1 MSFRELAR
9 VARDA
14 GGKAG
19 LDAFLLTY
27 LQRKVK
33 RAAGSRKFKQLPVI
47 SHGYVKGGCAY
58 CNTIEG
64 ATIDRGH
71 TFRTCPRRAE
81 GLVVADS
88 FPVFDHNFFLPP
100 VEDGTAR
107 REVTASFFRSVFQV
121 SKSKI
126 AALQK
131 KTVTKDVN
139 RLLHNTGHHG
149 APSQLAHQLSSRHT
163 GTPEF
168 LYSSNERAA
177 ESDDDGKAKN
187 ELKSKDAGNS
197 V

>member
-9 VARDA
+9 VARGA

-33 RAAGSRKFKQLPVI
+33 RYATSRTFKQLPVI

-64 ATIDRGH
+64 AIDRRH
-71 TFRTCPRRAE
+71 TFRTCPRHEE

-88 FPVFDHNFFLPP
+88 LPVFAHNFFLPP

-107 REVTASFFRSVFQV
+107 REVSASFFRSVFQV
-121 SKSKI
+121 STFKI
-126 AALQK
+126 SALQK
-131 KTVTKDVN
+131 KTLTKDVN

-149 APSQLAHQLSSRHT
+149 HCRYGGS
-163 GTPEF
+163 
-168 LYSSNERAA
+168 
-177 ESDDDGKAKN
+177 
-187 ELKSKDAGNS
+187 DAGKPS
-197 V
+197 RTTRTGKSQVVPAAAAAHPTVEAER